1 MTSFQLPPSLPIE
14 AIVCPGCRVPLQ
26 WSSASADCRTCGGTY
41 PLVDGIP
48 ILVLDRLLVEH
59 DELDE
64 HQHKRQQSVYFD
76 RDEAAEFEITRPRGT
91 AALYEWFV
99 RERFRRATDAI
110 RPNLSACTALTVC
123 GGSGMDAQ
131 FLTETGALVV
141 SADISV
147 GAARRAR
154 MRSERLGFQLT
165 SFVADVERL
174 PFADRSI
181 DLVYVH
187 DGLHHL
193 ESPTVGLNEMAR
205 VARRWVVVTEPAR
218 ATLTAHAIR
227 FGLALEREE
236 AGNLVARLD
245 PDEVVSALETAGF
258 RVRQKDRYLMYYKHR
273 PGRLFGVLSWPA
285 LLGLV
290 ILGYRLLNSLVGRF
304 GNKLAIIAVRTKAQ

>member
-1 MTSFQLPPSLPIE
+1 
-14 AIVCPGCRVPLQ
+14 
-26 WSSASADCRTCGGTY
+26 
-41 PLVDGIP
+41 
-48 ILVLDRLLVEH
+48 
-59 DELDE
+59 
-64 HQHKRQQSVYFD
+64 
-76 RDEAAEFEITRPRGT
+76 
-91 AALYEWFV
+91 
-99 RERFRRATDAI
+99 
-110 RPNLSACTALTVC
+110 
-123 GGSGMDAQ
+123 
-131 FLTETGALVV
+131 
-141 SADISV
+141 
-147 GAARRAR
+147 